1 MGRIAILLLGLLALA
16 LVASRVMSGRAP
28 ASEVESVSAP
38 KATLDNARKAAA
50 RIEAQ
55 QNQQAEEALEK
66 AAPRE

>member
-16 LVASRVMSGRAP
+16 WVASRVMSGHAP